1 MDIQNIKGVATPKI
15 ISHCTEVGKVSQ
27 KINQF
32 NPFKT
37 FQRDGGNNFGGPW
50 HWTKREKKNAN
61 RGTTLGDYWSQ
72 GCQVQKHLIVKIT

>member
-1 MDIQNIKGVATPKI
+1 MDIQNIKGVAPPKI

-37 FQRDGGNNFGGPW
+37 FQRDGGNYFGGTW
-50 HWTKREKKNAN
+50 HWSKREKKI
-61 RGTTLGDYWSQ
+61 
-72 GCQVQKHLIVKIT
+72 LIEELPWVTIGPRVARSKNI